1 MQTISATVGYVAAN
15 DQAVAASQNVVA
27 AGSMTL
33 AASPVTLAYPSQ
45 IVITTSANYSA
56 VNFTIVGT
64 DANGVVTTEIVTG
77 PNSTTKNLT
86 NYFKTIVSIT
96 TDGGVGGGAVK
107 VGTTGVTSSR
117 WMYLDSWTTGYT
129 SVQCVVSGTVNYT
142 VQATLDNP
150 ADLHNPVSTNNVT
163 WINSNDAAV
172 VSATSTQQSNFVFT
186 PSYVRVLQN
195 SGSGSV
201 TTTLLQTGVVNR

>member
-56 VNFTIVGT
+56 VNFTVVGT

-77 PNSTTKNLT
+77 PNATTKNLT
-86 NYFKTIVSIT
+86 NYFKTITSIS

-107 VGTTGVTSSR
+107 VGTTGQTSSR
-117 WMYLDSWTTGYT
+117 WLALDSWASPVT
-129 SVQCVVSGTVNYT
+129 SVQIDITSATVT
-142 VQATLDNP
+142 LQTTLDNP
-150 ADLHNPVSTNNVT
+150 NDPQAPVAAINVNWLSDSNFTNKSSTLNGSFTSSPNLVRLIQT
-163 WINSNDAAV
+163 SGTG
-172 VSATSTQQSNFVFT
+172 SATVKLAQFS
-186 PSYVRVLQN
+186 
-195 SGSGSV
+195 SV
-201 TTTLLQTGVVNR
+201 PY

>member
-15 DQAVAASQNVVA
+15 DQAVAASQSVA
-27 AGSMTL
+27 AASTL
-33 AASPVTLAYPSQ
+33 TLTASPVTLAYPSQ
-45 IVITTSANYSA
+45 IVITTSANYTS

-64 DANGVVTTEIVTG
+64 DANGVAVTETVTG
-77 PNSTTKNLT
+77 PNTTTKNLT
-86 NYFKTIVSIT
+86 NYFKTVSSVT

-129 SVQCVVSGTVNYT
+129 SVQCVASGTVNYT
-142 VQATLDNP
+142 VQVTLDNP
-150 ADLHNPVSTNNVT
+150 ADPHVTVAVPNVT
-163 WINSNDAAV
+163 WTNSNDAAV
-172 VSATSTQQSNFVFT
+172 VNATTTQQSNFAFT